1 MESSLRIVAITN
13 CPAGIAHTYM
23 VAEALEQKARS
34 LGHTIK
40 VETQGSSG
48 VENRLSREEIAA
60 ADYVILATGRGLSGD
75 DRARFAGKK
84 VYEIAISQALKNIDQ
99 IFSELPTN
107 SQLFAADSGVKLG
120 KQEVQ
125 SGSVMSH
132 LMAGVS
138 AALPFVIGGGILV
151 ALANMLVQ
159 FGLPYTDMSKGA
171 PSFTWVVES
180 IGYLGFTFMIPI
192 MGAYIASSIADKP
205 AFAPAFL
212 VCYLANDKALLGTQS
227 GAGFLGAVVLG
238 LAIGYF
244 VFWFRKVRLGKALQP
259 LLGSM
264 LIPFVTLLV
273 FGVLTYYVIGP
284 VMSDLMGG
292 LLHFLN
298 TIPPSMKFAAAFLV
312 GAMLAELLQTV
323 NNPEIT
329 LYGVGSVEEEV
340 GLRGAQTSAEHIK
353 PDVVIVLDTAVAGDV
368 PGIDNIKYPLKL
380 GQGPGLM
387 LFDKRY
393 FPNQKL
399 VAVLKN
405 CAAHNDLPLQF
416 STMKTGA
423 TDGGRYNVMGGG
435 RPVVA
440 LCLPTRYLHANSGM
454 ISKADYDAL
463 LTLIRD
469 FLTTLTAEKV
479 NAFSQFR
486 QVD

>member
-1 MESSLRIVAITN
+1 MNIELLQQLCEASAVSGDEQEVRDILINTLEPCVNEITFDGLGSFVARKGNKGPKVAVVGHMDEVGFMVTHIDESGFLRFTTIGGWWNQSMLNHRVTIRTHKGFKIPGVIGSVA
-13 CPAGIAHTYM
+13 PH
-23 VAEALEQKARS
+23 ALTEKQKQQPLSFDEMFIDIGA
-34 LGHTIK
+34 
-40 VETQGSSG
+40 
-48 VENRLSREEIAA
+48 NSREEAEK
-60 ADYVILATGRGLSGD
+60 RGVEIGD
-75 DRARFAGKK
+75 FISPEANFACWGEDK
-84 VYEIAISQALKNIDQ
+84 V
-99 IFSELPTN
+99 
-107 SQLFAADSGVKLG
+107 V
-120 KQEVQ
+120 
-125 SGSVMSH
+125 
-132 LMAGVS
+132 
-138 AALPFVIGGGILV
+138 
-151 ALANMLVQ
+151 
-159 FGLPYTDMSKGA
+159 
-171 PSFTWVVES
+171 
-180 IGYLGFTFMIPI
+180 
-192 MGAYIASSIADKP
+192 
-205 AFAPAFL
+205 
-212 VCYLANDKALLGTQS
+212 
-227 GAGFLGAVVLG
+227 
-238 LAIGYF
+238 
-244 VFWFRKVRLGKALQP
+244 GKALDNR
-259 LLGSM
+259 
-264 LIPFVTLLV
+264 
-273 FGVLTYYVIGP
+273 IGC
-284 VMSDLMGG
+284 
-292 LLHFLN
+292 
-298 TIPPSMKFAAAFLV
+298 
-312 GAMLAELLQTV
+312 AMMAELLQTV

-405 CAAHNDLPLQF
+405 WAAHNDLPLQF
-416 STMKTGA
+416 STMKPGA
-423 TDGGRYNVMGGG
+423 TDGGRYTVMGGG